1 MKKRRPTGRSTY
13 ASNAGKE
20 HSTRFALISH
30 AYCASRRLGLGLA
43 TTLAGNAVAKSVAAV
58 GERAFLLR
66 RRCLEVEGNLLA
78 V

>member
-1 MKKRRPTGRSTY
+1 M
-13 ASNAGKE
+13 
-20 HSTRFALISH
+20 
-30 AYCASRRLGLGLA
+30 GLA

-78 V
+78 VRSAVDGWNSSDEPGPLDRDPTTDVGHRYGAWASNPHP